1 MQKIKNEKEL
11 LGILKRDIKESN
23 KKRIVFLAGH
33 FPLIYEESGAI
44 EAIKKWGAFS
54 IYSLEVA
61 AKLAIDTKNL
71 GKEIKFV
78 FFVDDHIYEGYVK
91 MNSWQLSKRR
101 NSLYKLRSGKN
112 AKLPKKYKEIL
123 EKNGFSEKEVI
134 RQNQNKV
141 GREDCLFFSEKI
153 LRKSLRKIENAC
165 AREYTEFIE
174 DKTYFRKEKDYIVTI
189 APNMCKENICDV
201 ALDKEIRG
209 LSSSNIFM
217 ETINPSIT
225 KKELFTFGRGVT
237 YRKD

>member
-1 MQKIKNEKEL
+1 
-11 LGILKRDIKESN
+11 
-23 KKRIVFLAGH
+23 
-33 FPLIYEESGAI
+33 
-44 EAIKKWGAFS
+44 
-54 IYSLEVA
+54 
-61 AKLAIDTKNL
+61 
-71 GKEIKFV
+71 
-78 FFVDDHIYEGYVK
+78 